1 MRYWSCHLV
10 APPGLEP
17 KPASN
22 SPPPAS
28 SPGDL
33 QQCGGWGERQACLP
47 KAHSKRT
54 RHREVTQHTESGPKF
69 ATHSGLQNQTG
80 SSRTLPTGLQN
91 STSLSSLKET
101 TTHRRDQ
108 LEVQSANSGS
118 CEKQL
123 WKEPSVESGLG
134 LCPPKSLSITVG
146 GTNRGKFKFL
156 PSASLSTL
164 DLSFLTCEILEGNRA
179 LIH

>member
-1 MRYWSCHLV
+1 MR
-10 APPGLEP
+10 GG
-17 KPASN
+17 
-22 SPPPAS
+22 
-28 SPGDL
+28 GD
-33 QQCGGWGERQACLP
+33 RRAY
-47 KAHSKRT
+47 KRT

-91 STSLSSLKET
+91 STSLSSLKEA

-164 DLSFLTCEILEGNRA
+164 DLSFLTCEILEGNGT